1 MIWNHYNPRKDRIAI
16 KLYNKT
22 GANTIISDYLLS
34 LKLKMTIS
42 PKKWSYSVLIF
53 YGFIFD

>member
-42 PKKWSYSVLIF
+42 LVKWSYSVLLFRIYF
-53 YGFIFD
+53 